1 VRAPAR
7 PAQFLEDLCDTRL
20 LHDLRRTGV
29 RNLLRA
35 GNTEKV
41 AMKISGQKI
50 RSVFD
55 RYNIVDERDLKDAA
69 RKLGEYYQGQ
79 SEAAKKVEEPIPESV
94 N

>member
-1 VRAPAR
+1 
-7 PAQFLEDLCDTRL
+7 
-20 LHDLRRTGV
+20 
-29 RNLLRA
+29 
-35 GNTEKV
+35 
-41 AMKISGQKI
+41 MKISGQKI